1 MHSTFAK
8 VWYDAEDHK
17 MVRPVPIVVGKAPRK
32 MQNPDDFYEVLEVVP
47 GEQLLSP
54 SGMFGCHLEAY
65 S

>member
-8 VWYDAEDHK
+8 VWYEPED
-17 MVRPVPIVVGKAPRK
+17 PVPVVVGKAPRK
-32 MQNPDDFYEVLEVVP
+32 MQNPDDFCEVLEVVP

-65 S
+65 T